1 MRWQII
7 ITVLVVGFWP
17 LGLREA
23 QSDQFLLLPDII
35 PVPQVEMVEPVAK
48 PIAMTTSSTELLVVV
63 ATTTNNIVMTVPFM
77 SQAPLGH
84 WEDERQQ
91 DGCEE
96 AGALMAMAWVRGDLD
111 LLPAAAETALLD
123 LADWQQRKYG
133 ENLDVN
139 IQDVAD
145 RIFLDYFQYD
155 QVYVITVTT
164 KQDLLDVL
172 LSGSIILA
180 PTNGQALNNPHFTS
194 PGPERHL
201 LVITGYDEVRDE
213 FITNDPGTR
222 HGHNFNYPADRLL
235 RAIRVYPTGY
245 HLPIEL
251 GPKQVL
257 VVEK

>member
-1 MRWQII
+1 MRWQVL
-7 ITVLVVGFWP
+7 ITVLVVGLWP
-17 LGLREA
+17 LGLNET
-23 QSDQFLLLPDII
+23 QSDQFLLLPEM
-35 PVPQVEMVEPVAK
+35 VTAPQVAMVEPVKA
-48 PIAMTTSSTELLVVV
+48 PIAVTATGTEALAV
-63 ATTTNNIVMTVPFM
+63 ATTTSSLIINVPFM
-77 SQAPLGH
+77 SQAPLGR

-96 AGALMAMAWVRGDLD
+96 AGALMAMAWARGDLD
-111 LLPAAAETALLD
+111 LSPPAAEKALLA
-123 LADWQQRKYG
+123 LADWQQEKYG

-145 RIFLDYFQYD
+145 RIFVDYFKYD
-155 QVYVITVTT
+155 QVSVITVTA
-164 KQDLLDVL
+164 KKDLLDVL
-172 LSGSIILA
+172 LAGNIILA
-180 PTNGQALNNPHFTS
+180 PTNGQALLNPHFTS

-201 LVITGYDEVRDE
+201 LVITGYDEVKDE

-235 RAIRVYPTGY
+235 QAIRVYPTGY
-245 HLPIEL
+245 HLPIEP